1 MNLWNSA
8 LDCSIPARGAGG
20 VALAE
25 PRCESLGSGS
35 IHLSASSSVSLHYSS
50 NLEKVAMDAQ
60 GAFFLFSRF
69 APAGSLCLR
78 QSVESGEAIQTW
90 VYRGDTIYLTEDQ
103 CVSQPSSE
111 RLLFTVDGDQHRD
124 LSLAKVDETT
134 VCSALTGTSTGHLPI
149 KAQGLLQKWAWRA
162 GGGEWL
168 QGTASSWRCRVA
180 LHMTSRQIYM
190 PAYRG
195 PM

>member
-1 MNLWNSA
+1 MRA
-8 LDCSIPARGAGG
+8 LD
-20 VALAE
+20 
-25 PRCESLGSGS
+25 SGPS
-35 IHLSASSSVSLHYSS
+35 TFSASSSVSLHYSS

-124 LSLAKVDETT
+124 PSLAKVDETTT

-149 KAQGLLQKWAWRA
+149 KAQGLLQKWAWKDGRA

-180 LHMTSRQIYM
+180 LHMTSQQIYR
-190 PAYRG
+190 PACRG

>member
-1 MNLWNSA
+1 MS
-8 LDCSIPARGAGG
+8 
-20 VALAE
+20 
-25 PRCESLGSGS
+25 
-35 IHLSASSSVSLHYSS
+35 
-50 NLEKVAMDAQ
+50 
-60 GAFFLFSRF
+60 
-69 APAGSLCLR
+69 

-124 LSLAKVDETT
+124 PSLAKVDETT
-134 VCSALTGTSTGHLPI
+134 VCSALTGTSAGHLPI
-149 KAQGLLQKWAWRA
+149 KAQGLLQKWAWKDGRA
-162 GGGEWL
+162 GGDEWL
-168 QGTASSWRCRVA
+168 QETASSWHCRVD